1 MKSWLWR
8 LWVRLVRRAGYSGIA
23 GGAILAAASAL
34 ALSLPALERD
44 TRNATASMA
53 ARSLAA
59 RQRVQSRPGPV
70 SPTEAARVWVEGFPA
85 LSQNAADVAQVF
97 AAAQLRHVQLPKG
110 EYQLKAEP
118 GAPFITY
125 TATFPVH
132 GDYDALKGFSAD
144 VLNTL
149 PHVSMDE
156 LRLSR
161 DSAGTTTLDAVVR
174 FTFFYRSA

>member
-1 MKSWLWR
+1 MKSFAWR
-8 LWVRLVRRAGYSGIA
+8 LWLKLVRRVGHAGIA
-23 GGAILAAASAL
+23 GGVILAAGLAL
-34 ALSLPALERD
+34 VLSLPALEHD
-44 TRNATASMA
+44 ARNAA
-53 ARSLAA
+53 ASLAA
-59 RQRVQSRPGPV
+59 RGMAARQRAPSRPAPV
-70 SPTEAARVWVEGFPA
+70 SPLEAAHAWVDGFPA

-144 VLNTL
+144 VLSAL

>member
-1 MKSWLWR
+1 MRRFMWR
-8 LWVRLVRRAGYSGIA
+8 LWLRLVRRIGYSGII
-23 GGAILAAASAL
+23 GSVVLAAGLAL
-34 ALSLPALERD
+34 ALALPALERD

-53 ARSLAA
+53 ASSLAA
-59 RQRVQSRPGPV
+59 RQRGQSRAVPV
-70 SPTEAARVWVEGFPA
+70 SPADAARVWVEGFPA

-118 GAPFITY
+118 NAPFVTY

-144 VLNTL
+144 VLNAM